1 MNVYQLNELNN
12 FIRQVVALNFA
23 QPLWIEAEIA
33 QANRSRGHLYL
44 DLVQKGDNNEPLAQA
59 QGVLWEND
67 YRKLRIS
74 HGLALDQVLREGV
87 ALKMQ
92 VRVEFHERYG
102 LKLHLVDI
110 DPAYTLGQ
118 LALQRRQTL
127 ATLEKEG
134 LLALNRQKPLPH
146 VLQRIAVVSSEGAA
160 GWQDFREHL
169 VQNAFGYQF
178 YVQFFQSAVQ
188 GRNAEIELIAALQT
202 VALRHDKFDAVVIVR
217 GGGARLD
224 LAAFDTLEL
233 GRKVAAMPLPV
244 LVGIG
249 HDVDETVLDLV
260 AHQSLKTPTAVADF
274 LVQHNLFFENEIL
287 RSAETLQRYGMHQL
301 NIGNLELERQ
311 EQNLRWGVREKLQI
325 ASQNIK
331 RVVQMLPV
339 LTSQTIQ
346 NQRSNIDRFEAL
358 CAALHPSAI
367 LSRGFS
373 ITRFD
378 GKIVTNPNEI
388 PEGGTVQVQLKDGE
402 LPLKRT
408 KNLFTE

>member
-33 QANRSRGHLYL
+33 QANRSRGHMYL

-169 VQNAFGYQF
+169 AQNAFGYQF

-301 NIGNLELERQ
+301 NIGNLELERL

-331 RVVQMLPV
+331 RVAQMLPI

-346 NQRSNIDRFEAL
+346 NQRSNLDRFEAV
-358 CAALHPSAI
+358 CAAMHPSAI